1 MWYIPGRTIPE
12 DRLSPRFIREEKT
25 MSRRRVRFLSGV
37 TILIALAAVAYY
49 WGRAD
54 ERAGRGILGSGAA
67 HAAESKPLISPVAAR
82 DRDVYFPLSEDLA
95 PDEMRIFSAC
105 FFVELGNGDK
115 FLFDG
120 GTGSHVRIG
129 SLGIPYDFIDK
140 MFISHL
146 HTDHFGDFAA
156 YSIGAW
162 VGGRSVPLH
171 VWGPSGSRSEMGTKY
186 AIDHWMKALTWDI
199 EGRAGR
205 LPASGGEVIVHEFDY
220 KGENEVVYQ
229 KNGVTIRSWPAIHS
243 LDGPVSYS
251 LEWKGL
257 RFVYGGDT
265 YPNQWFVRYAAGAD
279 VAIHECMMAVEDAIT
294 KYKFPP
300 PLALEVLTQI
310 HTTPE
315 SFGKIMS
322 MVKPRMAIAFHFFN
336 DFDTSQ
342 RVLRGILSTYDGP
355 LTLAK
360 DYLVWNVTKDDIR
373 VREVFVNENM
383 WPPPPAYPKP
393 PMDPA
398 LMKFVSKEIG
408 AGYLDEAIVIDQAI
422 YDRINKKY
430 GTDLK
435 QRRQDRRKK

>member
-1 MWYIPGRTIPE
+1 
-12 DRLSPRFIREEKT
+12 
-25 MSRRRVRFLSGV
+25 MSRRPLRSVSGL
-37 TILIALAAVAYY
+37 ILLLALVAVAYF

-54 ERAGRGILGSGAA
+54 EGAGRGAFGTPVAL
-67 HAAESKPLISPVAAR
+67 AAETEPLISPVGAR
-82 DRDVYFPLSEDLA
+82 DRDVYFPKSEELA
-95 PDEMRIFSAC
+95 PDEMRIFSCGTGMPSARESQAAAC

-140 MFISHL
+140 MFLSHL

-156 YSIGAW
+156 YSVGAW

-171 VWGPSGSRSEMGTKY
+171 VWGPSGSRPEMGTKY
-186 AIDHWMKALTWDI
+186 AIEHWVKALTWDI

-205 LPASGGEVIVHEFDY
+205 LPASGGQVIVHEFDY
-220 KGENEVVYQ
+220 RSENEIVYQ

-251 LEWKGL
+251 LEWNGL

-265 YPNQWFVRYAAGAD
+265 YPNKWFVKYAAGAD
-279 VAIHECMMAVEDAIT
+279 VAIHECMMAVEDWIT
-294 KYKFPP
+294 KYQFPP
-300 PLALEVLTQI
+300 PLALEVGTQI

-322 MVKPRMAIAFHFFN
+322 AVKPRLAIAFHFFN
-336 DFDTSQ
+336 DFDTSE
-342 RVLRGILSTYDGP
+342 RVLRGVRSTYDGP
-355 LTLAK
+355 LTLAT

-393 PMDPA
+393 PMDPS

-408 AGYLDEAIVIDQAI
+408 AGYLDEAVVTDQAI
-422 YDRINKKY
+422 YDRINKKF
-430 GTDLK
+430 GTDLE

>member
-1 MWYIPGRTIPE
+1 MKPR
-12 DRLSPRFIREEKT
+12 RLAAL
-25 MSRRRVRFLSGV
+25 MLLVGAV
-37 TILIALAAVAYY
+37 TIAYFL
-49 WGRAD
+49 GRVD
-54 ERAGRGILGSGAA
+54 ERTGRGTFGSVTTVAA
-67 HAAESKPLISPVAAR
+67 QTQPRISPVAAR
-82 DRDVYFPLSEDLA
+82 DRDIYFPMSEDLA
-95 PDEMRIFSAC
+95 PDEMRIFSCGTGMPSARESQAAAC

-156 YSIGAW
+156 YSVGGW
-162 VGGRSVPLH
+162 VAGRSVPLN
-171 VWGPSGSRSEMGTKY
+171 VWGPSGSRPEMGTQY

-205 LPASGGEVIVHEFDY
+205 LPASGGQVIVHEFDY
-220 KGENEVVYQ
+220 KGENEIVYQ
-229 KNGVTIRSWPAIHS
+229 ENGVTIRSWPAIHS

-251 LEWKGL
+251 LEWNGL

-265 YPNQWFVRYAAGAD
+265 YPNKWFVRYAAGAD
-279 VAIHECMMAVEDAIT
+279 VAIHESMMAVEDWIT

-300 PLALEVLTQI
+300 ALALEVGTQI

-322 MVKPRMAIAFHFFN
+322 TVKPRMAIAFHFFN
-336 DFDTSQ
+336 DFDTTEKI
-342 RVLRGILSTYDGP
+342 LRGIRLTYDGP
-355 LTLAK
+355 LTLAT

-383 WPPPPAYPKP
+383 WPPPPAYPRP
-393 PMDPA
+393 PMDPSI
-398 LMKFVSKEIG
+398 MKFVSQEIG
-408 AGYLDEAIVIDQAI
+408 AGYMDEAVVADQPI
-422 YDRINKKY
+422 YDRINKQY

-435 QRRQDRRKK
+435 QRRQDRR